1 MLSHLTTILI
11 VIGGLFAVAA
21 LILLKSELRNQ
32 RPRYRINSRP
42 MLTQNELR
50 FFQQLRRTVP
60 NHYICPQVGY
70 GALLEPGYAHNDKRR
85 IFALRTFNQWRVD
98 FAICNPADLSVRC
111 IVELDDSSHSRAGDR
126 RRDEITAGAGYHT
139 IRIRTGRSFDFTELK
154 AFVDGLPH

>member
-1 MLSHLTTILI
+1 MTILI

-21 LILLKSELRNQ
+21 IALLKDELRNQ
-32 RPRYRINSRP
+32 KPRYKINSRP

-50 FFQQLRRTVP
+50 FFQQLRRTAP

-85 IFALRTFNQWRVD
+85 LPALRTFNQWRLD
-98 FAICNPADLSVRC
+98 FAVCNPDDLSVRC
-111 IVELDDSSHSRAGDR
+111 IVELDDSSHSRSLDR

-139 IRIRTGRSFDFTELK
+139 IRIRTGRTFDFSELR
-154 AFVDGLPH
+154 AFLEAPIR